1 MSITCLYAY
10 FGADVLKL
18 ENAIQSRW
26 FTSSA
31 LSIMKTRL
39 FKSLKTENFQIKK
52 KQKKKKKKND
62 IFHISVQS
70 IDCEYSFE
78 PPR

>member
-1 MSITCLYAY
+1 MVHKFRIVHY
-10 FGADVLKL
+10 
-18 ENAIQSRW
+18 ENTPIQ
-26 FTSSA
+26 
-31 LSIMKTRL
+31 I
-39 FKSLKTENFQIKK
+39 FKNWKFSDKK

-78 PPR
+78 PPRWGGSNEYPHCIFFSRKKKKK